1 MSITILFPF
10 LPAMVKVRWNYDY
23 SAKFKEM
30 SAGYVIMEK
39 EAWFLSSLKIGNLT
53 PMKNV
58 CFVLDV

>member
-1 MSITILFPF
+1 
-10 LPAMVKVRWNYDY
+10 
-23 SAKFKEM
+23 M

-39 EAWFLSSLKIGNLT
+39 EAWFLSSLKVGNLT